1 MAFLGWLI
9 LLIFLGILLILL
21 LAPAVF
27 GPVLPSMI
35 LRASCSVADVN
46 EPRYLL
52 SFPLGY
58 AILLVYV
65 VLCWVF
71 VNFLGRFDVDP
82 DAPFGSMHLCG
93 YILSLAVGWIVAALL
108 YRVSIAPSF
117 LKGFWVAS
125 LQLLLGALASSLTA
139 GLLLAV
145 LAVWQLLQFPLPWMN
160 TPQQP
165 ATALVTPVAVQPL

>member
-21 LAPAVF
+21 TAAAVF
-27 GPVLPSMI
+27 SPFLPSMT
-35 LRASCSVADVN
+35 LRASCSVADVR

-58 AILLVYV
+58 AIVLVYV
-65 VLCWVF
+65 ALCWLF

-93 YILSLAVGWIVAALL
+93 YLLSLAAGWIIAALL

-117 LKGFWVAS
+117 LKGFWVAG
-125 LQLLLGALASSLTA
+125 LQLLLGVLASTLVA
-139 GLLLAV
+139 GILLAV

-160 TPQQP
+160 TPPQP
-165 ATALVTPVAVQPL
+165 AVALAAPTNVHPR

>member
-1 MAFLGWLI
+1 MAFIGWLI
-9 LLIFLGILLILL
+9 LLIFLCILFLL
-21 LAPAVF
+21 LAAAAIF

-35 LRASCSVADVN
+35 LRASCSVADVK
-46 EPRYLL
+46 EPRYLA

-58 AILLVYV
+58 AVLVVYV
-65 VLCWVF
+65 LLCWVF

-93 YILSLAVGWIVAALL
+93 YLLSLTVGWLVAALF
-108 YRVSIAPSF
+108 YRLSIAPTF

-125 LQLLLGALASSLTA
+125 LQLLLGVLASVLTA
-139 GLLLAV
+139 GLLLAA

-160 TPQQP
+160 TPQPPP
-165 ATALVTPVAVQPL
+165 AALISYDP

>member
-1 MAFLGWLI
+1 MVFIGWLI
-9 LLIFLGILLILL
+9 LLIFLGILLLL
-21 LAPAVF
+21 LLGATVF

-35 LRASCSVADVN
+35 LRASCSVADVK
-46 EPRYLL
+46 EPRYLV

-58 AILLVYV
+58 AILLVYA

-93 YILSLAVGWIVAALL
+93 YVLSFAVGWFVAALL
-108 YRVSIAPSF
+108 YRLSIAPSF

-125 LQLLLGALASSLTA
+125 LQLLLGGLASTLAA
-139 GLLLAV
+139 GLLAAI

-160 TPQQP
+160 TPQHP
-165 ATALVTPVAVQPL
+165 AAALVTPTAVHPL

>member
-1 MAFLGWLI
+1 
-9 LLIFLGILLILL
+9 
-21 LAPAVF
+21 
-27 GPVLPSMI
+27 MI
-35 LRASCSVADVN
+35 LRASCSVADVK
-46 EPRYLL
+46 EPRYLV

-58 AILLVYV
+58 AILLVYA

-82 DAPFGSMHLCG
+82 DASFGSMHLCG
-93 YILSLAVGWIVAALL
+93 YLLSLAVGWIVAALL

-125 LQLLLGALASSLTA
+125 LQLLLGALASTLTA

-160 TPQQP
+160 TPQPP
-165 ATALVTPVAVQPL
+165 ATALAAPAAVHTL

>member
-1 MAFLGWLI
+1 MAFFGWLI
-9 LLIFLGILLILL
+9 LLIFLGVLLILL
-21 LAPAVF
+21 LTAAVF

-35 LRASCSVADVN
+35 LRASCSVADIK
-46 EPRYLL
+46 EPRYLI

-58 AILLVYV
+58 AILLVYA

-82 DAPFGSMHLCG
+82 DAPFGSMHICG
-93 YILSLAVGWIVAALL
+93 YLLSLTVGWIVAALF

-117 LKGFWVAS
+117 LKGFWVAG
-125 LQLLLGALASSLTA
+125 LQLLLGVLASALAA

-160 TPQQP
+160 TPRPPSTAFAAP
-165 ATALVTPVAVQPL
+165 ATAYPL

>member
-1 MAFLGWLI
+1 MAFIGWLV
-9 LLIFLGILLILL
+9 LLVFLGVLLALL
-21 LAPAVF
+21 LAAAVL

-35 LRASCSVADVN
+35 LRASCSVANVK
-46 EPRYLL
+46 EPRYLI

-58 AILLVYV
+58 AILFVYA
-65 VLCWVF
+65 VLCWAF

-93 YILSLAVGWIVAALL
+93 YLLSLTVGWVLAALL

-117 LKGFWVAS
+117 LKGFWVAG
-125 LQLLLGALASSLTA
+125 LQLLLGVLASTLTA
-139 GLLLAV
+139 GVLLAV

-160 TPQQP
+160 TPQHP
-165 ATALVTPVAVQPL
+165 PTAFIALAAVHPL

>member
-1 MAFLGWLI
+1 MAFIGWLI

-21 LAPAVF
+21 LTAAVF

-35 LRASCSVADVN
+35 LRASCSVADVK
-46 EPRYLL
+46 EPRYLV

-58 AILLVYV
+58 IILLVYA
-65 VLCWVF
+65 VLCWAF

-93 YILSLAVGWIVAALL
+93 YLLSLTIGWIVAALL

-125 LQLLLGALASSLTA
+125 LQLLLGALASTLAA

-160 TPQQP
+160 TPQHP
-165 ATALVTPVAVQPL
+165 ATAQVAPADFHPL